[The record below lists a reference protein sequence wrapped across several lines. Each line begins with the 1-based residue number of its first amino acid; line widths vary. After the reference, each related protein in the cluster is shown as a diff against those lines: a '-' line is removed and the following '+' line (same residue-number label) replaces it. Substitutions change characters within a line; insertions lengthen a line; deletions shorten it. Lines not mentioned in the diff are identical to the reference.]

1 MRPQIRGAKIC
12 FNLFVA
18 GLWLRWKNLSQLLR
32 AWILLLQKILGHP
45 RSLTGENSTESITL
59 SYFLYESQSSK
70 KFGDNCYNHKKC
82 LSPAV
87 IVRQGNTWNLI
98 ICSRFGRQRRFSHN
112 TQIIGGNWFIGRV
125 TSMKKA
131 RLLEIFLEKRV
142 QPLQPSKIFYEGTAP
157 IRNCATVAAP
167 SSLYFFCKTRQKTM
181 LPGIGQSC
189 N

>member
-1 MRPQIRGAKIC
+1 MWNCLYKRI
-12 FNLFVA
+12 LSH
-18 GLWLRWKNLSQLLR
+18 LWLRWKNLSQLLR

-98 ICSRFGRQRRFSHN
+98 ICSRFGRQRMVSHN

-125 TSMKKA
+125 TSMNKA
-131 RLLEIFLEKRV
+131 RLLEIFNEE
-142 QPLQPSKIFYEGTAP
+142 STTIKILLRRDCTHKKLCNRRGAVLT
-157 IRNCATVAAP
+157 
-167 SSLYFFCKTRQKTM
+167 FFF
-181 LPGIGQSC
+181 L
-189 N
+189 